1 MKTLLAL
8 LLLGLLVLTLTDH
21 DDHKIK
27 PWDVIPS
34 GWELDQYNYVKES
47 VATAQY
53 TYNRNLDRVF
63 SMGHLHANTP
73 EFNGAVDVLMNSFC
87 NDQWFVSWTARVDGG
102 IGGNPVPPSI
112 GTTKEQTRN
121 LYEFYATSI
130 YTNVSRHVVTS
141 PIVTPFLTGNRFD
154 GFGAYFNSSIYQV
167 STEFNIFAS
176 NLVWYNNTW
185 LWNATS
191 GHWCMSVFQTWC
203 TSIQFFS
210 SSALY
215 NDAVITS
222 GPDL

>member
-1 MKTLLAL
+1 MKTLLAFV
-8 LLLGLLVLTLTDH
+8 LLGLLVLTLADH
-21 DDHKIK
+21 HDKRK
-27 PWDVIPS
+27 PWDVLPN
-34 GWELDQYNYVKES
+34 GWSLDQYNYVKES

-63 SMGHLHANTP
+63 SMGHLHGGTP
-73 EFNGAVDVLMNSFC
+73 EYDGALDLLMNSFC
-87 NDQWFVSWTARVDGG
+87 DDQWFISWTARVDGG
-102 IGGNPVPPSI
+102 IGGQPVPPSV
-112 GTTKEQTRN
+112 GTTKEQTRS
-121 LYEFYATSI
+121 LYDYYATQI
-130 YTNVSRHVVTS
+130 YTNVSRHVISS
-141 PIVTPFLTGNRFD
+141 PIVTPFLTQDKYD

-167 STEFNIFAS
+167 STEFNEFAS

-191 GHWCMSVFQTWC
+191 GHWCMAMFQTWC

-215 NDAVITS
+215 NDAVITD